1 MPDISMDD
9 DQEFVVSTEE
19 PVLNPTHICSEL
31 LQDSSSMADL
41 VRIHVRD
48 LRRAMSMPSP
58 RRAHISCSALTSEQ
72 SYYNATQRAD

>member
-1 MPDISMDD
+1 M
-9 DQEFVVSTEE
+9 STEE

-58 RRAHISCSALTSEQ
+58 RRAHISMMLCTNQ
-72 SYYNATQRAD
+72 

>member
-9 DQEFVVSTEE
+9 NQEFVVATEE

-31 LQDSSSMADL
+31 LQDSSSMAGL
-41 VRIHVRD
+41 EGIHVRD

-58 RRAHISCSALTSEQ
+58 RRAHISRFALTSE
-72 SYYNATQRAD
+72 